1 MTLARLIALALLS
14 PVLLQAQEDR
24 AGNALFRMPPGWHRQ
39 DVDGGTF
46 LAPEGVPQGMLLIF
60 LGGRPLT
67 TSFRAGFDADLKG
80 LSQGQRVVSAGP
92 VQSSRTSEGV
102 DLLSVTVEL
111 QAPNGA
117 RSSRYYL
124 AANPTGRLEMAVYMA
139 GTRQLYA
146 AHWNEML
153 QFISSWHFAGQTA
166 STGTAPPPQSP
177 GPPGAAPSGPVAVP
191 PAAADPVVIPPGR
204 LEGIYAGYKY
214 IYVTVLGVVQKQAA
228 FDYYTFFADGTV
240 YWGIV
245 PMLGFDMARARQKD
259 PEYSGSYAVASNRV
273 TVSLGGDNRF
283 VAVRSGNVLQIE
295 DRQYTLLGDP
305 AKTPSKSLEGVF
317 MREDAQPGEDLA
329 RRSIRF
335 TRDGQFEDQGIIET
349 VLPSEIVNG
358 EPIRERPSGR
368 GFYQLARN
376 TLLLRYSDGYEKRIP
391 ISIEMAQQQSSRLSK
406 LAVNT
411 YSLVL
416 RP

>member
-1 MTLARLIALALLS
+1 MMMARLVVLAALS

-24 AGNALFRMPPGWHRQ
+24 AGNALFRIPPGWHRE
-39 DVDGGTF
+39 DVNGGTF
-46 LAPEGVPQGMLLIF
+46 LSPEGVPQGMVVIF
-60 LGGRPLT
+60 LGGRPLS

-80 LSQGQRVVSAGP
+80 LSQGQRLVSASA
-92 VQSSRTSEGV
+92 VQSARSSEGV
-102 DLLSVTVEL
+102 DLLSTTVEL

-117 RSSRYYL
+117 RSHRFYL
-124 AANPTGRLEMAVYMA
+124 AANPPGRLEMAVYMA
-139 GTRQLYA
+139 ATQQLFA

-153 QFISSWHFAGQTA
+153 QFISGWHFPTQATSSG
-166 STGTAPPPQSP
+166 APPSESSGPSTAASSGQAS
-177 GPPGAAPSGPVAVP
+177 GPPAPV
-191 PAAADPVVIPPGR
+191 DPVVVPPGR
-204 LEGIYAGYKY
+204 LEGIYSGYKY

-228 FDYYTFFADGTV
+228 LDHYTFFADGTV

-259 PEYSGSYAVASNRV
+259 PEYCGTYAVAGNKV
-273 TVSLGGDNRF
+273 TVSLGGGNRF

-295 DRQYTLLGDP
+295 DREYTLLGDP
-305 AKTPSKSLEGVF
+305 ARTPTKKLDGVF
-317 MREDAQPGEDLA
+317 MREDAQPGEELA

-335 TRDGQFEDQGIIET
+335 TRDGHFEDQGIIET

-368 GFYQLARN
+368 GYYQLARN

-391 ISIEMAQQQSSRLSK
+391 ISIELPEQQKPRLTKIS
-406 LAVNT
+406 VNT